1 MLGLCRRQ
9 KKVLDE
15 IKLLVAFLDLIENF
29 DETTIQLFFQKKIR
43 FQRLTVVR
51 HNLLIL
57 RGFHILEKLSLR

>member
-1 MLGLCRRQ
+1 VLGLCRRQ